1 MAEQWGRKTFNSG
14 KEAGMTIA
22 GRFGWALSLMLCAG
36 AANVAVAAEA
46 PAVLL
51 EHATLIDGTG
61 ATPVADSA
69 VLIRDGRI
77 ASVGRDGTIAVPAG
91 VKTVDLVGMTILP
104 GLISDHSH
112 TGLVKGT
119 QDDTAN
125 YTRENILAALKQY
138 ERYGVLSVVSLGLNK
153 SPLFDQLR
161 QEQHAGR
168 NPGADLFGV
177 DQGIGAPDGVPPQGM
192 FHLGADQ
199 VYRPTSVPEARA
211 AVDRMVDEGTDLVK
225 IWVDDFRNGVP
236 GAKGFPKIDPAIYR
250 AVIEQAHARGK
261 RVAAHIHDLADAKA
275 LVAAGA
281 DIVAHGVRDQPV
293 DTDFIM
299 LMEQKGAWYIATL
312 DLDEANYIFA
322 LHPEWLDDPFLSAGL
337 NPALRA
343 RFADPAWRAKIL
355 AAPLTEASK
364 RAVALNQRNL
374 MTLYRAG
381 IPIGFGTDSGA
392 SATRIPGFAEHRE
405 LKLMVAAG
413 MTPVQALTIAT
424 GRAAA
429 LMQWDDRGIL
439 LPGRWAD
446 LVVVSG
452 DPAHDITAVDRIAQV
467 WHRGVQTEG
476 ALIPQ

>member
-1 MAEQWGRKTFNSG
+1 
-14 KEAGMTIA
+14 MTVA
-22 GRFGWALSLMLCAG
+22 GRFGWALSVMLCAG
-36 AANVAVAAEA
+36 VANAAMMMEAKAAGTL
-46 PAVLL
+46 PVLL
-51 EHATLIDGTG
+51 EHATVIDGTG
-61 ATPVADSA
+61 AAPLGDSA

-77 ASVGRDGTIAVPAG
+77 VAVGHDGGIAVPAG
-91 VKTVDLVGMTILP
+91 TKTVDLTGLTILP

-119 QDDTAN
+119 RDDTGN
-125 YTRENILAALKQY
+125 YTRETILAALAQY
-138 ERYGVLSVVSLGLNK
+138 ERYGVLTVVSLGLNK

-199 VYRPTSVPEARA
+199 IYRPTTEAEARA
-211 AVDRMVDEGTDLVK
+211 AVDRMADEGTDLVK

-236 GAKGFPKIDPAIYR
+236 GAKGYPKIDPVIYR
-250 AVIEQAHARGK
+250 AVIAQAHSRGL

-281 DIVAHGVRDQPV
+281 DIIAHGVRDQPV

-322 LHPEWLDDPFLSAGL
+322 LHPEWLEDPFLSAGL
-337 NPALRA
+337 NPELRA
-343 RFADPAWRAKIL
+343 QFADPAWRAKIL
-355 AAPLTEASK
+355 AAPLTVASK
-364 RAVALNQRNL
+364 TAVAVNERNL
-374 MTLYRAG
+374 MTMFRAG
-381 IPIGFGTDSGA
+381 IHIGFGTDSGA

-405 LKLMVAAG
+405 LKLMVEAG
-413 MTPVQALTIAT
+413 MTPLQALTVAT
-424 GRAAA
+424 GNAAA
-429 LMQWDDRGIL
+429 LMHLDDRGIL

-467 WHRGVQTEG
+467 WHRGVRTQG
-476 ALIPQ
+476 ALVTR